1 MRSRSPLWCIQ
12 RCRRTT
18 ATTKWKSSYSKP
30 SLPSTF
36 LKRLLER
43 TSSVRFLQYEICL
56 GEGGPSRRAT
66 RTRARVLQ
74 EMRPLRFEARDERRQ
89 QRILTR
95 TKADEMLGVT
105 ERPRSPGGGR
115 GGQDDGYRPALSP
128 CRARRCGA
136 AAGAA
141 GHVTRASLRGAT
153 GSRGPEPPCPACCC
167 PKTVPRMRGA
177 PAVRGMCSGCSMR
190 RPASAIPPSSWMKKG
205 L

>member
-1 MRSRSPLWCIQ
+1 MY
-12 RCRRTT
+12 T
-18 ATTKWKSSYSKP
+18 AVPPDYCDNEVEIIVQQALSAVNSFEKP
-30 SLPSTF
+30 SREDILCP
-36 LKRLLER
+36 
-43 TSSVRFLQYEICL
+43 

-74 EMRPLRFEARDERRQ
+74 EMRPLRFEARDERRR

-105 ERPRSPGGGR
+105 ERPPSPGGGR
-115 GGQDDGYRPALSP
+115 GGAGSTDRPALSP
-128 CRARRCGA
+128 YRARRCGA

-141 GHVTRASLRGAT
+141 GHVTRASLRGGHRKPWPHT
-153 GSRGPEPPCPACCC
+153 PLPGMLL

-177 PAVRGMCSGCSMR
+177 PAVRGMCSACSMR
-190 RPASAIPPSSWMKKG
+190 RPASAISPSSWRTKG